1 MQYPSQRTFP
11 QVRTAWN
18 AIDGSKPCH
27 AELCRDRGLAR
38 KYCSKPET
46 RVAGPWHHGL
56 KASDLSP
63 VSALDPLEGREP
75 HDWQEQVIAVCR
87 ERPDDHTIHWIWEPT
102 GKTGKTTLCKH
113 LVLTRGAHYV
123 SGAAKDI
130 IYSIAARMEERGAPD
145 IVLFD
150 VPRCT
155 MESRI
160 SWQSIEQCKNG
171 LAFSAKYESKPIV
184 FNCPHIFCFSNEP
197 PDLGKLSADRWSVH
211 KVIEEDPGVLTLDPQ
226 LRDC

>member
-1 MQYPSQRTFP
+1 MQYPSQRTFD
-11 QVRTAWN
+11 QVRAAWN

-27 AELCRDRGLAR
+27 AELCRSPKHAR
-38 KYCSKPET
+38 KYCSKSES
-46 RVAGPWHHGL
+46 RVAGPWSHGL
-56 KASDLSP
+56 KISDLTE
-63 VSALDPLEGREP
+63 VQARDPLEGKELR
-75 HDWQEQVIAVCR
+75 DWQEQVLAVCA
-87 ERPDDHTIHWIWEPT
+87 EPPDDRTIIWIWEPE
-102 GKTGKTTLCKH
+102 GKTGKTSLCKH

-130 IYSIAARMEERGAPD
+130 IYSIAARMDSAGAPG
-145 IVLFD
+145 IILFD

-155 MESRI
+155 EGRI

-184 FNCPHIFCFSNEP
+184 FDCPHIICFSNEE
-197 PDLGKLSADRWSVH
+197 PDRAKLSADRWSIH
-211 KVIEEDPGVLTLDPQ
+211 RIIEEDPGVWTLDPQ